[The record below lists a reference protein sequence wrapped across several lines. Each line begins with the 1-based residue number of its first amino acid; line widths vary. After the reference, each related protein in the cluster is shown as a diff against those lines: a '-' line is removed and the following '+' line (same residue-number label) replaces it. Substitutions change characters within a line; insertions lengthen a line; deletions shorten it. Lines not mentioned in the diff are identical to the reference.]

1 MRIDCER
8 CPERQGEARCDG
20 CLVDFVLELE
30 GEGDDVVVADADLV
44 RAVRVLAD
52 AGLLQPAPE
61 RRAG

>member
-8 CPERQGEARCDG
+8 CPERQGETRCDG

-30 GEGDDVVVADADLV
+30 DEGEEVVVVDAELV
-44 RAVRVLAD
+44 RAVRVLAG

-61 RRAG
+61 REAG